1 MEYNEKTG
9 YDLSH
14 WNKLSDNVLDDPE
27 YSKKWA
33 RVRDRVEF
41 LILKIG
47 GSEARRTKNNPM
59 GYEYDKTFT
68 RRAALCRM
76 YKIPYGGY
84 WFAGSGFLS
93 HDTGYHNAEKCLSV
107 LSNAIGVSEKKL
119 KKAIPLPIF
128 IDIEAPVPAGEQKK
142 VTAAALGFL
151 ERIQK
156 AGLEY
161 GIYGSDIA
169 TYKNRIHIDV
179 IREQFP
185 KCYLWVARYGKKPV
199 YIKDWDIWQYTS
211 DGTDPDIPGRIDVNI
226 WR

>member
-1 MEYNEKTG
+1 MEYTEKIG

-14 WNKLSDNVLDDPE
+14 WNLISDNALDDPD

-47 GSEARRTKNNPM
+47 GSEARRTKSNPM

-68 RRAALCRM
+68 RRASLCRI

-93 HDTGYHNAEKCLSV
+93 HDTGYHNGEKCLSV

-119 KKAIPLPIF
+119 KKAIPLPVF
-128 IDIEAPVPAGEQKK
+128 IDIEAPAPAG
-142 VTAAALGFL
+142 
-151 ERIQK
+151 
-156 AGLEY
+156 
-161 GIYGSDIA
+161 
-169 TYKNRIHIDV
+169 H
-179 IREQFP
+179 
-185 KCYLWVARYGKKPV
+185 
-199 YIKDWDIWQYTS
+199 
-211 DGTDPDIPGRIDVNI
+211 
-226 WR
+226 